1 MDSTTR
7 QALEAVLFVADE
19 PVPVPAL
26 SQILEVGTTEL
37 EAELAMLATRLEEER
52 RGFVLRHVAGGWRF
66 YTAPE
71 VAAHVERWVVAGRS
85 ARLSQAALETLAVIA
100 YKQPISRGEINE
112 VRGVNADAAV
122 RTLLARGFI
131 TEVGRE
137 SGPGQAVLYG
147 TTASFLEK
155 LGVDS
160 LEDLPPLSDFLVGA
174 APDEPGPDQLRAAR
188 AHLREGRELPSTGR
202 PRWDPEGALDTQA
215 GEDPGDDR
223 QPAAAGQGSPLADG
237 AEGGGDVPE
246 GAGRLQRRER
256 EQELDS
262 LTEALERAARNAMAA
277 LEGVVRAGEASE
289 APSDDAEDEA

>member
-19 PVPVPAL
+19 PVTVSAL
-26 SQILEVGTTEL
+26 SEILAVGTTEL
-37 EAELAMLATRLEEER
+37 EAELAVLATRLEEER

-66 YTAPE
+66 YTAAE
-71 VAAHVERWVVAGRS
+71 VASYVERWVVAGRTT
-85 ARLSQAALETLAVIA
+85 RLSQAALETLAVVA

-112 VRGVNADAAV
+112 IRGVNADGPV

-131 TEVGRE
+131 AEVGRE
-137 SGPGQAVLYG
+137 PGPGQAVLYG

-160 LEDLPPLSDFLVGA
+160 LEDLPPLTDFLVGA
-174 APDEPGPDQLRAAR
+174 APDEPGPDQQRAAR

-202 PRWDPEGALDTQA
+202 ARWELQDVPEARAD
-215 GEDPGDDR
+215 EDAP
-223 QPAAAGQGSPLADG
+223 QSSAEPLAGVGSG
-237 AEGGGDVPE
+237 ADEGPE
-246 GAGRLQRRER
+246 GAGRIQRRER
-256 EQELDS
+256 ERELDS

-277 LEGVVRAGEASE
+277 LEGVVRAGEPPDE
-289 APSDDAEDEA
+289 APDDGEDAS